1 MLNILVTLLLLRIA
15 YIDYKT
21 MRIPDK
27 LNLAIMVCGLIS
39 CIQNTEIYFIERMIG
54 FLIVSVPMYMICL
67 MIPEAFGGG
76 DIKLTAVMGF
86 FLGWKQ
92 ILVGAYLSFLIGG
105 AQAVWLLAAKKIKQ
119 KSHVHMAFGPALC
132 LGMWIAM
139 IWGKDLIGWYFELFI

>member
-21 MRIPDK
+21 RKIPDK

-39 CIQNTEIYFIERMIG
+39 CIQNTEIDFIERMIG

-76 DIKLTAVMGF
+76 DIKLTADMGF
-86 FLGWKQ
+86 WLETDSRRCIPQLSHRRCAGSMAVGSKEDKAEKSRTHGIWPCIVPGNVDCNDLGKR
-92 ILVGAYLSFLIGG
+92 LDKMVF
-105 AQAVWLLAAKKIKQ
+105 
-119 KSHVHMAFGPALC
+119 
-132 LGMWIAM
+132 
-139 IWGKDLIGWYFELFI
+139 

>member
-1 MLNILVTLLLLRIA
+1 MNILVTLLLLRIA

-21 MRIPDK
+21 MKIPDK

-39 CIQNTEIYFIERMIG
+39 CIQNTEIDFIERMIG

-92 ILVGAYLSFLIGG
+92 VLVGAYLSFLIGG
-105 AQAVWLLAAKKIKQ
+105 AQAAWLLAVKKIKQ
-119 KSHVHMAFGPALC
+119 RSHAHMAFGPALC

-139 IWGKDLIGWYFELFI
+139 IRGKDLITWYLEFFI